1 MANISDAKGTLT
13 LRGRWTSKDIEALS
27 YVLHFHR
34 YCGDYPMY
42 FKETIDEI
50 YTTLSSDL
58 VISFYG
64 CGRWSLFTNIE
75 RLFDWIK
82 LERFD
87 QFKELSAAKEHLSS
101 YNKLSTYNKMIDR
114 LKFKLTRNRIK
125 LLWDYVDYEPGCELL
140 CHACLLQVF
149 KQEPDLNYT
158 SVFIADYT
166 VGPEATLKNYCA
178 LFEESIEDHVL
189 DAVYSIFNVYSIAID
204 ADKINELVKLIS
216 EDTDLYEIRVNP
228 YYDSEEEMSE
238 SLVKLCREFF
248 ELDNQ

>member
-13 LRGRWTSKDIEALS
+13 LRGPWKSKDIEALS
-27 YVLHFHR
+27 YVLYFHR
-34 YCGDYPMY
+34 YSGDYSMH

-50 YTTLSSDL
+50 YTTLYADR

-64 CGRWSLFTNIE
+64 CGRWSLTTNIE

-87 QFKELSAAKEHLSS
+87 QLKELSAAKEHLSS
-101 YNKLSTYNKMIDR
+101 YNKLSTYNKMIDD
-114 LKFKLTRNRIK
+114 LKFKLTRNMIR
-125 LLWDYVDYEPGCELL
+125 LLWDYVDYEPGCDFL
-140 CHACLLQVF
+140 CHAYLLQIF

-158 SVFIADYT
+158 SVFILDHFDDY
-166 VGPEATLKNYCA
+166 ESTLKNYCG

-204 ADKINELVKLIS
+204 ADKINKLVELIC

-228 YYDSEEEMSE
+228 YYDSEEDMSE
-238 SLVKLCREFF
+238 SLVKLCRKFF
-248 ELDNQ
+248 KLKNQ